1 MKIRSSLPLVLILA
15 LTAPIAASTAAPTT
29 EAGNGVTVAKKKKKK
44 TWCQKQSESMKY
56 RDIKKVKF
64 KRIGKQDKQKAWL
77 YRSNYKTEYLF
88 CSESPK
94 FATELSYSEGIAK
107 TGKLLA
113 VRNNCA
119 VFYSESKP
127 GPSSDNGV
135 KEVVTIPYKY
145 FRKSSK
151 LPEQYSTVRLGFKED
166 SVALQSL
173 TLSQNCVWVAGY
185 VKNGMPT
192 IAIVGAGD
200 FPYHG
205 FREREMPGMTI
216 PELKAITTT
225 VLAADAVRVNWTQ
238 NGVPKS
244 DDYPGN
250 AR

>member
-1 MKIRSSLPLVLILA
+1 MKIRLLITAVLA
-15 LTAPIAASTAAPTT
+15 LALAIPATAAV
-29 EAGNGVTVAKKKKKK
+29 ARDSGNTAVIAKKKKKKK

-64 KRIGKQDKQKAWL
+64 KRVGKQDKQKAWL

-127 GPSSDNGV
+127 GSGSDNGI
-135 KEVVTIPYKY
+135 KEVMVIPYKY

-151 LPEQYSTVRLGFKED
+151 LPAQYSAVRLGFKED
-166 SVALQSL
+166 SVSLQSL
-173 TLSQNCVWVAGY
+173 TLSKNCVLVAGY
-185 VKNGMPT
+185 VKNGMPMIT
-192 IAIVGAGD
+192 TMGVGD
-200 FPYHG
+200 FPYQG
-205 FREREMPGMTI
+205 LREREMPGMTI

-225 VLAADAVRVNWTQ
+225 VLSADAVRVSWTQ

-250 AR
+250 AK

>member
-1 MKIRSSLPLVLILA
+1 MKIHSSLPLILILA
-15 LTAPIAASTAAPTT
+15 LALCAPVAISTAQSGGGDGAII
-29 EAGNGVTVAKKKKKK
+29 AKKKKKK

-77 YRSNYKTEYLF
+77 YRSNYKTEYIF

-119 VFYSESKP
+119 VFYSETKP
-127 GPSSDNGV
+127 GSGFDNGV

-151 LPEQYSTVRLGFKED
+151 LPAQYNPVRLGFKED
-166 SVALQSL
+166 TVSLQSL
-173 TLSQNCVWVAGY
+173 TLSKNCVWVAGY
-185 VKNGMPT
+185 VENGVPT
-192 IAIVGAGD
+192 IAIMGVGD
-200 FPYHG
+200 FPYQG
-205 FREREMPGMTI
+205 LIERTKPGMTI

-244 DDYPGN
+244 EDYPGTN
-250 AR
+250 K